1 MPGILL
7 YHLGCIGLQVTESLT
22 YTGLNRGEFINSPNW
37 KSNCR
42 PKFEI
47 YLIQGP
53 QLILQD
59 PLGYALFCVLVSYQ
73 ADLPSSRKN
82 DRSWFRLHISTLP
95 VLRGKKI
102 LLSQPSPQEFWNSPD
117 CLSLGDMPTRDQ
129 WLWLEKENTRFSIR
143 WSCPTSEASPR
154 TEIIWAGRRKGGY
167 SMRFWALL
175 RKGMGI
181 MDAR

>member
-1 MPGILL
+1 MFYDCIIMPGILL

-59 PLGYALFCVLVSYQ
+59 SLGYALFCVLVSYQ
-73 ADLPSSRKN
+73 ADHPSSRKN
-82 DRSWFRLHISTLP
+82 DHSWFRLHISTLP
-95 VLRGKKI
+95 VLREKKI
-102 LLSQPSPQEFWNSPD
+102 LLSQPSP
-117 CLSLGDMPTRDQ
+117 
-129 WLWLEKENTRFSIR
+129 
-143 WSCPTSEASPR
+143 
-154 TEIIWAGRRKGGY
+154 
-167 SMRFWALL
+167 
-175 RKGMGI
+175 
-181 MDAR
+181 